1 MANDFTRPEQL
12 REAPLIEEWVGAS
25 QLVGNES
32 AFLLEIAKGKRRRLV
47 ERCTCVVEGADV
59 VLLGSVW
66 QASCGGTCAS
76 ASGAERAGGGV
87 GQAATG

>member
-12 REAPLIEEWVGAS
+12 REAPSIEEWVGAS
-25 QLVGNES
+25 QL

-47 ERCTCVVEGADV
+47 ERCTCVDKGAVV

-66 QASCGGTCAS
+66 QASCGGMCAS